1 MPAHKGDYP
10 QSLSPIITIATRNT
24 KNLAERKYPYLGVW
38 CILYLM
44 ANHKQVQVA
53 VDTGDSFHKSIYSYQ
68 STQPEPPVGGRVL
81 VPFGPQDKPT
91 VGLVL
96 GTTDE
101 KDYSLEL
108 KPILEVIDEEP
119 LVTPILL
126 QLLAWSS
133 AYYLTTFFQAL
144 RFALP
149 HPLYGKGVEMVKLL
163 LDLESAVETLKKI
176 REKGAFVQGDMLEY
190 LIGHPITTIDTL
202 KRKFKTRAST
212 TLKALSNKGLIK
224 IYPLKYTYRKTVF
237 QKAKIFYYYADT
249 EKQVEK
255 PFPNPFSKFKDPA
268 LPKEVQNLLETGKL
282 FLKEVSLEKIT
293 LPKPEPEYLVI
304 EGTPAEREALVL
316 EKIRK
321 AIQQGGQVLFLSSRL
336 YHSYYWEKKLFTETG
351 RKPLHWSE
359 YKTLDQKLK
368 DWEEIRLGAKK
379 IIVGGMRS
387 LFLPYKNLQL
397 VVFDEID
404 SGNFKTFTSPRID
417 AKDCLEF
424 IQAND
429 LCSVIVTSSLETP
442 LLLYLHDTGKYKY
455 FRTTTNSGGP
465 LLIIPARERDVYY
478 PVDTLNKIKETLDNY
493 GSVLYFQNRRG
504 FYTVY
509 LCRKC
514 NYQAKC
520 PNCQVNLVYHL
531 KTGKLHCHTCDFS
544 TTLKEKCP
552 YCFEGDMVLLGVGT
566 QRISEE
572 LKNLF
577 QVDTLRIDADSLN
590 EIGRREILNKLQA
603 TRPLLV
609 VGTEAIFSFFYDY
622 KPDFCVYGNPDLN
635 FNLPDYLG
643 EEVVYR
649 NIFRLISWSSQ
660 PIHLLTSKD
669 ALDVQETAQDWP
681 RIILEKYRNFDY
693 PPYTR
698 LILLTYVGADKETVK
713 KEGNLIK
720 SWIDREFNQTI
731 NTYLFNIKREGKYKG
746 VVLLRGDIKISE
758 SLRLFD
764 ILKSVRDRITII
776 PDPSGLM
783 TW

>member
-1 MPAHKGDYP
+1 M
-10 QSLSPIITIATRNT
+10 
-24 KNLAERKYPYLGVW
+24 V
-38 CILYLM
+38 
-44 ANHKQVQVA
+44 NHKHLRVA
-53 VDTGDSFHKSIYSYQ
+53 VDTRDSFHKSIYSYQ
-68 STQPEPPVGGRVL
+68 STKPEPPVGGRAL
-81 VPFGPQDKPT
+81 VPFGPQDNHT

-96 GTTDE
+96 ESTDV

-126 QLLAWSS
+126 QLLVWSS

-163 LDLESAVETLKKI
+163 LDQESTEETLQKL
-176 REKGAFVQGDMLEY
+176 REKGAYVQGDILEY
-190 LIGHPITTIDTL
+190 LINHPETTVDTL

-237 QKAKIFYYYADT
+237 QKAKIFHYYPDA

-255 PFPNPFSKFKDPA
+255 PFPNPFSKLMDTA
-268 LPKEVQNLLETGKL
+268 LAKEARSVLESGKL

-293 LPKPEPEYLVI
+293 LCKPEPEYLVI
-304 EGTPAEREALVL
+304 EGTPTERQALVL

-336 YHSYYWEKKLFTETG
+336 YHSYYWKRKLFTETG

-359 YKTLDQKLK
+359 YKSLDQKLK
-368 DWEEIRLGAKK
+368 DWEEIRLGTKK
-379 IIVGGMRS
+379 IIVGGLRS
-387 LFLPYKNLQL
+387 LFLPYNNLQL

-404 SGNFKTFTSPRID
+404 SGYFKTFTSPRID

-424 IQAND
+424 IQANN
-429 LCSVIVTSSLETP
+429 LCSVIVTSSIETP
-442 LLLYLHDTGKYKY
+442 FLLYLQTTGKYQY
-455 FRTTTNSGGP
+455 CRTTTNP
-465 LLIIPARERDVYY
+465 EEPPLIIPRRERDVYY
-478 PVDTLNKIKETLDNY
+478 PVDTLNKIKETLDNS

-514 NYQAKC
+514 NYQVKC

-531 KTGKLHCHTCDFS
+531 KTGRLHCHTCDFF
-544 TTLKEKCP
+544 TTIKEKCP
-552 YCFEGDMVLLGVGT
+552 NCVESDMVLLGVGT
-566 QRISEE
+566 QRITEE
-572 LKNLF
+572 LKSLF
-577 QVDTLRIDADSLN
+577 KVETLRIDADSLN
-590 EIGRREILNKLQA
+590 EISRREILTKLQA

-622 KPDFCVYGNPDLN
+622 KPDFSVYGNPDLN
-635 FNLPDYLG
+635 YNLPDYQG
-643 EEVVYR
+643 EEVVYK

-660 PIHLLTSKD
+660 PIHLLTYKE
-669 ALDVQETAQDWP
+669 ALDVQETARNWAK
-681 RIILEKYRNFDY
+681 IILEKYRNFDY
-693 PPYTR
+693 PPYAR
-698 LILLTYVGADKETVK
+698 LIMLIVEGVDKEAIK
-713 KEGNLIK
+713 KEGGLIK
-720 SWIDREFNQTI
+720 SWIDREFKHTI
-731 NTYLFNIKREGKYKG
+731 HTYFFPQKRSGKYRG
-746 VVLLRGDIKISE
+746 LILLRGEINVAE

-764 ILKSVRDRITII
+764 ILKSVKDRIKII

-783 TW
+783 VW

>member
-1 MPAHKGDYP
+1 
-10 QSLSPIITIATRNT
+10 
-24 KNLAERKYPYLGVW
+24 
-38 CILYLM
+38 M
-44 ANHKQVQVA
+44 ANHKQIRVA
-53 VDTGDSFHKSIYSYQ
+53 VDTGDSFHRSIYSYQ

-81 VPFGPQDKPT
+81 VPFGPRDKPT

-101 KDYSLEL
+101 KDYSLEV

-119 LVTPILL
+119 LITPILL
-126 QLLAWSS
+126 QLLIWSS

-144 RFALP
+144 RFTLP

-176 REKGAFVQGDMLEY
+176 REKGAFVQGDVLEY
-190 LIGHPITTIDTL
+190 LIEHPITTMDTL
-202 KRKFKTRAST
+202 KRKFKTRVST
-212 TLKALSNKGLIK
+212 TLKALSHKGLIK
-224 IYPLKYTYRKTVF
+224 IYPLQYTYRKTVF
-237 QKAKIFYYYADT
+237 QKAKIFYYEDT
-249 EKQVEK
+249 EKQIEI
-255 PFPNPFSKFKDPA
+255 PFPNPFSRLRSPTHPEDTQK
-268 LPKEVQNLLETGKL
+268 LVETGKL

-293 LPKPEPEYLVI
+293 IPKPEPEYLII
-304 EGTPAEREALVL
+304 EGTPAERESLVL

-321 AIQQGGQVLFLSSRL
+321 AIKQGGQVLFLSSRL
-336 YHSYYWEKKLFTETG
+336 YHSYYWKKKLFTETG

-397 VVFDEID
+397 VVFDEIG

-417 AKDCLEF
+417 AYSCLEF
-424 IQAND
+424 IQSNN
-429 LCSVIVTSSLETP
+429 LCSTIITSSLETP
-442 LLLYLHDTGKYKY
+442 LLLYLHQTAKYQY
-455 FRTTTNSGGP
+455 FKTSTNPEEP
-465 LLIIPARERDVYY
+465 LLIIPTRERDSYY
-478 PVDTLNKIKETLDNY
+478 PGDTLNTIKETLDNH

-509 LCRKC
+509 LCGKC
-514 NYQAKC
+514 NYQTKC
-520 PNCQVNLVYHL
+520 PNCQTNLVYHL

-544 TTLKEKCP
+544 TTIKEKCP
-552 YCFEGDMVLLGVGT
+552 ECFEGDMVLLGVGT

-572 LKNLF
+572 LKNFF

-590 EIGRREILNKLQA
+590 EIGRREILNKLQNV
-603 TRPLLV
+603 RPLLV
-609 VGTEAIFSFFYDY
+609 VGTDAVFSFFYDY

-635 FNLPDYLG
+635 FSLPDFQG

-649 NIFRLISWSSQ
+649 NISLLTSWSSQ
-660 PIHLLTSKD
+660 PIHLLTYKN
-669 ALDVQETAQDWP
+669 AQDVQETANDWP
-681 RIILEKYRNFDY
+681 GIILDKYRNFEY

-698 LILLTYVGADKETVK
+698 LIMLTLTSVDKETVK
-713 KEGNLIK
+713 KEAVLIK
-720 SWIDREFNQTI
+720 SWLDREFEQTI
-731 NTYLFNIKREGKYKG
+731 NTYLFHLKREGKYLS
-746 VVLLRGDIKISE
+746 VVLLKGDIKISE

-783 TW
+783 AW